1 VSGGTTVYLHPNFR
15 VRLFLPGGSTAL
27 ELDTCGNEATMKFGL
42 QRIGAMLEQLNTQ
55 SEVPPTSTAASRAT
69 YSTAGASMTQ
79 TIVSP
84 FPQPLQSDS
93 RQQPGSQPQMLQPD
107 MSADVPD
114 TAFSPAIGAASD
126 KVQPFPTQAAQ
137 SLALP
142 HAKAVSVNHHR
153 NATNPNLAMSLLKDI
168 ETTVVAWQLELEQTI
183 LQIQAVYA
191 DGPIVEGWLESQAS
205 HVQSQASASSADVAT
220 LRHGEVDRLMEYV
233 EAICNPNPM
242 SSGQAAPSQ
251 AQAFAQTG
259 EDSFSSAY
267 RLCGLD
273 ADGRLWSRSCP
284 TQQVP
289 YVSLAIAR
297 YQKLR
302 ILLSQKQT
310 LENRLNQL
318 IQSLTVLSGQIQ
330 KN

>member
-1 VSGGTTVYLHPNFR
+1 
-15 VRLFLPGGSTAL
+15 
-27 ELDTCGNEATMKFGL
+27 MKFGL

-55 SEVPPTSTAASRAT
+55 SEVPAASTAASGVT
-69 YSTAGASMTQ
+69 YSTARASMTQ
-79 TIVSP
+79 TVLSP
-84 FPQPLQSDS
+84 FPQPLQTAS
-93 RQQPGSQPQMLQPD
+93 RQQPSSEPQILHPHLP
-107 MSADVPD
+107 ADPPSTVLPQGEAG
-114 TAFSPAIGAASD
+114 TSSE
-126 KVQPFPTQAAQ
+126 KVQPLPTQAMQ

-142 HAKAVSVNHHR
+142 HAKSVSVSHHR
-153 NATNPNLAMSLLKDI
+153 NATNPNLAMSLLKEI

-191 DGPIVEGWLESQAS
+191 DGPIVEGWLESQSS
-205 HVQSQASASSADVAT
+205 HVQAQASASSADVAT
-220 LRHGEVDRLMEYV
+220 LRHGDVDRLMDYV
-233 EAICNPNPM
+233 EAICHPHQATPAQM
-242 SSGQAAPSQ
+242 VQSQMPASAHTSEESSGA
-251 AQAFAQTG
+251 
-259 EDSFSSAY
+259 AY

-330 KN
+330 K

>member
-1 VSGGTTVYLHPNFR
+1 
-15 VRLFLPGGSTAL
+15 
-27 ELDTCGNEATMKFGL
+27 MKFGL

-55 SEVPPTSTAASRAT
+55 SEVPAASTASSRVNYPATSASSLPQA
-69 YSTAGASMTQ
+69 
-79 TIVSP
+79 ILSP
-84 FPQPLQSDS
+84 FPQPLQSAPS
-93 RQQPGSQPQMLQPD
+93 QQPSSEAQMLQTHL
-107 MSADVPD
+107 SADAPD
-114 TAFSPAIGAASD
+114 PAFSHAVGASSD
-126 KVQPFPTQAAQ
+126 KVQPFPTQASQA
-137 SLALP
+137 LALP

-153 NATNPNLAMSLLKDI
+153 NATNPNLAVSLLKDI

-205 HVQSQASASSADVAT
+205 HVQAHSSASSADMAT
-220 LRHGEVDRLMEYV
+220 LRHGEVDRLMDYV
-233 EAICNPNPM
+233 EAICNPNLTP
-242 SSGQAAPSQ
+242 SDQAAPSQ
-251 AQAFAQTG
+251 VQASAQTG
-259 EDSFSSAY
+259 EESFGTAY

-302 ILLSQKQT
+302 ILLNQKQT

>member
-1 VSGGTTVYLHPNFR
+1 
-15 VRLFLPGGSTAL
+15 
-27 ELDTCGNEATMKFGL
+27 MKFGL
-42 QRIGAMLEQLNTQ
+42 QRIGAMLEQLNTY
-55 SEVPPTSTAASRAT
+55 SGEPDASIAAGTPTYPTAS
-69 YSTAGASMTQ
+69 ASMTQ
-79 TIVSP
+79 TILSP
-84 FPQPLQSDS
+84 FPQPLKSVPS
-93 RQQPGSQPQMLQPD
+93 QQPSSEAQMLQPNVPT
-107 MSADVPD
+107 DVPD
-114 TAFSPAIGAASD
+114 PAFPHAVGASLD
-126 KVQPFPTQAAQ
+126 KVQPFPTQATQA
-137 SLALP
+137 LALP
-142 HAKAVSVNHHR
+142 HAKAVSVSHHR
-153 NATNPNLAMSLLKDI
+153 NATNPNLAVSLLKDI

-205 HVQSQASASSADVAT
+205 HVQSQASASSADMAT
-220 LRHGEVDRLMEYV
+220 LRHGEVDRLMDYV
-233 EAICNPNPM
+233 EAICHPNSMP
-242 SSGQAAPSQ
+242 SDQAAPTQ
-251 AQAFAQTG
+251 AQAAAQAG
-259 EDSFSSAY
+259 VESYSSAY

>member
-1 VSGGTTVYLHPNFR
+1 
-15 VRLFLPGGSTAL
+15 
-27 ELDTCGNEATMKFGL
+27 MKFGL
-42 QRIGAMLEQLNTQ
+42 QRIGAMLEQLNIQ
-55 SEVPPTSTAASRAT
+55 SDEHPSTASSHLAAPPIASVAIPR
-69 YSTAGASMTQ
+69 
-79 TIVSP
+79 TILDP
-84 FPQPLQSDS
+84 FPQPLQSAPRHQLNS
-93 RQQPGSQPQMLQPD
+93 EILQPEAPLELPLKAYD
-107 MSADVPD
+107 AALPHA
-114 TAFSPAIGAASD
+114 TGASPAEM
-126 KVQPFPTQAAQ
+126 VQPFPAQVTQ

-142 HAKAVSVNHHR
+142 NAKTVSLSHHR

-205 HVQSQASASSADVAT
+205 HVQTHSSASSADTAT
-220 LRHGEVDRLMEYV
+220 LRHGEVDRLMDYV
-233 EAICNPNPM
+233 EAICNPD
-242 SSGQAAPSQ
+242 QAPQ
-251 AQAFAQTG
+251 NQVQPPAQTSG
-259 EDSFSSAY
+259 ESSYTAY

-273 ADGRLWSRSCP
+273 ADGQLWSRSCP
-284 TQQVP
+284 TPQVP
-289 YVSLAIAR
+289 YVGLAIAR

-330 KN
+330 KF

>member
-1 VSGGTTVYLHPNFR
+1 
-15 VRLFLPGGSTAL
+15 
-27 ELDTCGNEATMKFGL
+27 MKFGL

-55 SEVPPTSTAASRAT
+55 GGMPPVSTASSNLAAHPIASVAMPR
-69 YSTAGASMTQ
+69 
-79 TIVSP
+79 TILDP
-84 FPQPLQSDS
+84 FPQPLSAAPHH
-93 RQQPGSQPQMLQPD
+93 QPAPRHQTNSEPQALQPEVLPE
-107 MSADVPD
+107 VPLGASLPH
-114 TAFSPAIGAASD
+114 TTGTSPAE
-126 KVQPFPTQAAQ
+126 KVQPFPTQATQ

-142 HAKAVSVNHHR
+142 HAKAASVSHHR
-153 NATNPNLAMSLLKDI
+153 HATNPNLAMSLLKDI
-168 ETTVVAWQLELEQTI
+168 ETTVVAWQLELEQII

-205 HVQSQASASSADVAT
+205 QAQHHSSASAASVAT
-220 LRHGEVDRLMEYV
+220 LRHGDVDRLMDYV
-233 EAICNPNPM
+233 EAICNPNQVPQNQVPQSPVQPSAQTQPPAQTSEE
-242 SSGQAAPSQ
+242 SSG
-251 AQAFAQTG
+251 T
-259 EDSFSSAY
+259 AY

-273 ADGRLWSRSCP
+273 ADGQLWSRPCP

-318 IQSLTVLSGQIQ
+318 IRANPKSLTKSRNLLGIGASFVVSKPISLGILGAS
-330 KN
+330 

>member
-1 VSGGTTVYLHPNFR
+1 
-15 VRLFLPGGSTAL
+15 
-27 ELDTCGNEATMKFGL
+27 MKFGL

-55 SEVPPTSTAASRAT
+55 SDAPPASTTSSNLAAHPI
-69 YSTAGASMTQ
+69 ASAMPR
-79 TIVSP
+79 TILDP
-84 FPQPLQSDS
+84 FPQPLPSALRHQLNSET
-93 RQQPGSQPQMLQPD
+93 QALQTEAPSEVPF
-107 MSADVPD
+107 SAVPH
-114 TAFSPAIGAASD
+114 TAESSSAEM
-126 KVQPFPTQAAQ
+126 VQPFPTQANQ

-142 HAKAVSVNHHR
+142 NAKTVKVSHYRH
-153 NATNPNLAMSLLKDI
+153 ATNPNLAMSLLKDI
-168 ETTVVAWQLELEQTI
+168 ETTIVAWQLELEQIT

-205 HVQSQASASSADVAT
+205 HVQHQPSASSADMAT
-220 LRHGEVDRLMEYV
+220 LRHGEVDRLMDYV
-233 EAICNPNPM
+233 EAICTSN
-242 SSGQAAPSQ
+242 QVAQSQ
-251 AQAFAQTG
+251 AQPASQTPSDQASEEPSG
-259 EDSFSSAY
+259 TAY

-284 TQQVP
+284 IQQVP

-330 KN
+330 KT

>member
-1 VSGGTTVYLHPNFR
+1 
-15 VRLFLPGGSTAL
+15 
-27 ELDTCGNEATMKFGL
+27 MKFGL

-55 SEVPPTSTAASRAT
+55 SEVPSTSTAASRAT

-79 TIVSP
+79 TILSP

-93 RQQPGSQPQMLQPD
+93 RQQPSSEPQMPQPD
-107 MSADVPD
+107 RSADVPD
-114 TAFSPAIGAASD
+114 IALSYAIGAASD
-126 KVQPFPTQAAQ
+126 KVQPFPTQATQ

-142 HAKAVSVNHHR
+142 HAKAVSVSHHR

-220 LRHGEVDRLMEYV
+220 LRHGEVDRLMDYV

-242 SSGQAAPSQ
+242 SSDQAAPSQ
-251 AQAFAQTG
+251 ISQTQAPASVQPG
-259 EDSFSSAY
+259 EESFSSAY

-302 ILLSQKQT
+302 IPFKPKANFG
-310 LENRLNQL
+310 EPP
-318 IQSLTVLSGQIQ
+318 
-330 KN
+330 

>member
-1 VSGGTTVYLHPNFR
+1 
-15 VRLFLPGGSTAL
+15 
-27 ELDTCGNEATMKFGL
+27 MKYGL

-55 SEVPPTSTAASRAT
+55 SNVPLSTASSNLTAHPIASAMPGT
-69 YSTAGASMTQ
+69 TLD
-79 TIVSP
+79 P
-84 FPQPLQSDS
+84 FPQLPSAPRHQLNSETQALQTE
-93 RQQPGSQPQMLQPD
+93 MLHEAPF
-107 MSADVPD
+107 SAV
-114 TAFSPAIGAASD
+114 SHAAEASAAET
-126 KVQPFPTQAAQ
+126 VQPFPAQATQ

-142 HAKAVSVNHHR
+142 HAKAVSVSHHR
-153 NATNPNLAMSLLKDI
+153 HATNPNLAMSLLKDI
-168 ETTVVAWQLELEQTI
+168 EATVVAWQLELEQIT

-205 HVQSQASASSADVAT
+205 HVQSHPSASSADVAT
-220 LRHGEVDRLMEYV
+220 LRHGEVDRLIDYV
-233 EAICNPNPM
+233 EAICNSNQVPQN
-242 SSGQAAPSQ
+242 Q
-251 AQAFAQTG
+251 AQPSVQTS
-259 EDSFSSAY
+259 EESPCTAY

-302 ILLSQKQT
+302 ILLSQKQN

-330 KN
+330 KT

>member
-1 VSGGTTVYLHPNFR
+1 
-15 VRLFLPGGSTAL
+15 
-27 ELDTCGNEATMKFGL
+27 MKFGL

-55 SEVPPTSTAASRAT
+55 SNAPPVSTTSGNLAAHPIASAKPRTILDPFTKPSSSTPHQSNSEPQALQPEAPLEVPSSAVLPHA
-69 YSTAGASMTQ
+69 AGASSTE
-79 TIVSP
+79 T
-84 FPQPLQSDS
+84 
-93 RQQPGSQPQMLQPD
+93 
-107 MSADVPD
+107 
-114 TAFSPAIGAASD
+114 
-126 KVQPFPTQAAQ
+126 VQPFPTQTTQ

-142 HAKAVSVNHHR
+142 NAKAVSVSHHR
-153 NATNPNLAMSLLKDI
+153 HATNPNLAMSLLKDI
-168 ETTVVAWQLELEQTI
+168 ETTVVAWQLELEQIT

-205 HVQSQASASSADVAT
+205 HVQPHSSASSADMAT
-220 LRHGEVDRLMEYV
+220 LRHGEVDRLMDYV
-233 EAICNPNPM
+233 EAICTSNQV
-242 SSGQAAPSQ
+242 SQSQ
-251 AQAFAQTG
+251 AQPSTQAQPPAQTS
-259 EDSFSSAY
+259 EESSGTAY

-273 ADGRLWSRSCP
+273 ADGRLWSRACP

-330 KN
+330 KT